1 MASSGRPLAI
11 AAVIAWV
18 LTASIGVYMLHTW
31 VARGGLRRQRAT
43 GVGVPPAVVFGHA
56 SAALTGLA
64 IWISFLKVSWDPLA
78 WLGVALIAAA
88 IALGVCTVTLWTP
101 YPVIVPPEEGDVGEG
116 GPKGGPGGWV
126 PPKGGPGGWV
136 PPGEAAGGSGGVVPP
151 DSAAITDEMIAS
163 LLADPFPAR
172 RRPQLKLV
180 SLVPVVHGFAALT
193 TFMLAVLAA
202 ISARLG
208 MFRSQ

>member
-11 AAVIAWV
+11 AALIAWV

-43 GVGVPPAVVFGHA
+43 GVVVPPAVVFGHA

-64 IWISFLKVSWDPLA
+64 IWISFLEVSWDPLA

-101 YPVIVPPEEGDVGEG
+101 YPVIVPPEEGEAGEGGPKG

-126 PPKGGPGGWV
+126 PPV
-136 PPGEAAGGSGGVVPP
+136 AGGSGGVVPP
-151 DSAAITDEMIAS
+151 DSAEITDEMIAS

-180 SLVPVVHGFAALT
+180 SLVPVVHGLGALT
-193 TFMLAVLAA
+193 TFMLAVLTA
-202 ISARLG
+202 ISVRLG